1 MKDYFTILGIAR
13 SASED
18 EIKEAY
24 RKLAKQ
30 WHPDNNHTDPEAARN
45 MQDLNHAKEVLFQK
59 ETRDEYLRVLRLQ
72 DRITPEYVERVARK
86 YVRDYE
92 RTSRTLASFP
102 KFDRKKFIA
111 VFIFLV
117 LGVAGAFYF
126 GYVSTSEANV
136 EPANPV
142 QAILERQQTLG
153 NMPRQSLDSI
163 VVPDLTA
170 EKLSQMAALLVMME
184 ERRSAV
190 KYYEHAFAKDPQNAE
205 IFTGLLLNLLGQ
217 YEYKRAFALVDQFAS
232 SDSSRVIIWN
242 KIGEYFLIE
251 GRRRDARDA
260 FRNVTIFAKALEA
273 PSVEV
278 RTHLTNA
285 EVRLSK
291 LH

>member
-1 MKDYFTILGIAR
+1 MKDYFTILGIDR

-24 RKLAKQ
+24 RRLAKQ
-30 WHPDNNHTDPEAARN
+30 WHPDNNHSDPEAART
-45 MQDLNHAKEVLFQK
+45 MQDLNHAKEVLFHK
-59 ETRDEYLRVLRLQ
+59 ETRDEYLRVLQLQ
-72 DRITPEYVERVARK
+72 DKITPEYVERVARK

-102 KFDRKKFIA
+102 KFDRKKFVA
-111 VFIFLV
+111 VFIFLI

-136 EPANPV
+136 EPTSPV
-142 QAILERQQTLG
+142 QSILERQQALG
-153 NMPRQSLDSI
+153 NIPQQSVDSI
-163 VVPDLTA
+163 KVPDLPP

-205 IFTGLLLNLLGQ
+205 IFSSLLLNLLDR
-217 YEYKRAFALVDQFAS
+217 YEYKRAFTLVDQFAS
-232 SDSSRVIIWN
+232 SDSSRVVIWN
-242 KIGEYFLIE
+242 TIGEYFLIE

-260 FRNVTIFAKALEA
+260 FRNVTLFAKGFQT
-273 PSVEV
+273 PSKEI
-278 RTHLTNA
+278 RAHMKNA

>member
-72 DRITPEYVERVARK
+72 DKITPEYVERVARK

-102 KFDRKKFIA
+102 KFDRRKFIA
-111 VFIFLV
+111 VFIFLA
-117 LGVAGAFYF
+117 LGVVGAVYF
-126 GYVSTSEANV
+126 GFISTTEANI
-136 EPANPV
+136 EPASPV
-142 QAILERQQTLG
+142 QAILQRQQTLG
-153 NMPRQSLDSI
+153 TMPRPLKDS
-163 VVPDLTA
+163 VAVPDLPA
-170 EKLSQMAALLVMME
+170 EKLSQMGALLLMME
-184 ERRSAV
+184 ERTSAI
-190 KYYEHAFAKDPQNAE
+190 KYYEHAFVKDPENAE
-205 IFTGLLLNLLGQ
+205 LFTILLLNLLDRYDYQ
-217 YEYKRAFALVDQFAS
+217 RAFALVDQFAT
-232 SDSSRVIIWN
+232 SDSSKVVIWN
-242 KIGEYFLIE
+242 KIGEYLLIE

-260 FRNVTIFAKALEA
+260 FRNVTIFAKGIQSPSLELRGLLA
-273 PSVEV
+273 
-278 RTHLTNA
+278 NA
-285 EVRLSK
+285 ESRLSK